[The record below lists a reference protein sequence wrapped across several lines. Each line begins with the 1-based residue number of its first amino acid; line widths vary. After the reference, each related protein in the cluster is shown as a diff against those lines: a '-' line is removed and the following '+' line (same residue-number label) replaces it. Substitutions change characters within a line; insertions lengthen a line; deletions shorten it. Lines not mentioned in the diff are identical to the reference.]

1 MTITMT
7 IDEVIE
13 HCKRTVEFESKYIM
27 KGRRGGGKVEYSK
40 RYLEHKLVAEWL
52 EDYKKLKSIDE
63 DLRLKYCYEDLS
75 EADNLGYLR
84 GYNKAISE
92 VDDLLSADLP
102 ISNVLHNIN
111 EFILCNNKGID
122 YDELDTEKECAECV
136 DLYYLVIVHSVT
148 NYVWM
153 MVLWL
158 IL

>member
-1 MTITMT
+1 MTL
-7 IDEVIE
+7 DEAIKHARE
-13 HCKRTVEFESKYIM
+13 
-27 KGRRGGGKVEYSK
+27 
-40 RYLEHKLVAEWL
+40 VAEDKRADADWKFRHGRLNADDCISCAEEHDQLADWL

-122 YDELDTEKECAECV
+122 YDELDTEKECAE
-136 DLYYLVIVHSVT
+136 
-148 NYVWM
+148 
-153 MVLWL
+153 
-158 IL
+158 

>member
-1 MTITMT
+1 MTL
-7 IDEVIE
+7 DEAIKHAREKAKENRKDACFTSVPWHAKDCEKCAQE
-13 HCKRTVEFESKYIM
+13 HDQ
-27 KGRRGGGKVEYSK
+27 
-40 RYLEHKLVAEWL
+40 LADWL

-111 EFILCNNKGID
+111 EFILKNKGIN
-122 YDELDTEKECAECV
+122 YDDLDTDKEFAE
-136 DLYYLVIVHSVT
+136 
-148 NYVWM
+148 
-153 MVLWL
+153 
-158 IL
+158 

>member
-84 GYNKAISE
+84 GYNEAI
-92 VDDLLSADLP
+92 DDLTNKLTSDEFQKYNLDFVFETSKSLSYNEC
-102 ISNVLHNIN
+102 ISAFCEYIEKIAKEL
-111 EFILCNNKGID
+111 KG
-122 YDELDTEKECAECV
+122 V
-136 DLYYLVIVHSVT
+136 Q
-148 NYVWM
+148 N
-153 MVLWL
+153 L
-158 IL
+158 IRT

>member
-111 EFILCNNKGID
+111 EFILKNKGIN
-122 YDELDTEKECAECV
+122 YDDLDTDKECKE
-136 DLYYLVIVHSVT
+136 
-148 NYVWM
+148 
-153 MVLWL
+153 
-158 IL
+158 

>member
-1 MTITMT
+1 MT

-13 HCKRTVEFESKYIM
+13 HCNRTVEFESKYIM
-27 KGRRGGGKVEYSK
+27 KGRRGGGKAEYSK

-111 EFILCNNKGID
+111 EFILINNKGIN
-122 YDELDTEKECAECV
+122 YDDLDTDKECGE
-136 DLYYLVIVHSVT
+136 
-148 NYVWM
+148 
-153 MVLWL
+153 
-158 IL
+158 

>member
-111 EFILCNNKGID
+111 EFILINRGIN
-122 YDELDTEKECAECV
+122 YDDLDTDKECAE
-136 DLYYLVIVHSVT
+136 
-148 NYVWM
+148 
-153 MVLWL
+153 
-158 IL
+158 

>member
-1 MTITMT
+1 MT

-111 EFILCNNKGID
+111 EFILKNKGIN
-122 YDELDTEKECAECV
+122 YDELDIEKECAE
-136 DLYYLVIVHSVT
+136 
-148 NYVWM
+148 
-153 MVLWL
+153 
-158 IL
+158 